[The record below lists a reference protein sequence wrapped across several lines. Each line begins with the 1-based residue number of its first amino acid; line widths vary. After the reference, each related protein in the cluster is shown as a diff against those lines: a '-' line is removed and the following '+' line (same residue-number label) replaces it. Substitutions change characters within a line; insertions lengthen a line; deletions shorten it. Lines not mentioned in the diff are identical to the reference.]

1 MQQQILDIDGPV
13 RRHQVEHRPAGTV
26 LSLDADLHAGEGWN
40 VFADGIVE
48 RDLSLIDQ
56 HYHRDAGDGLGDRMD
71 REDGVRRHRRSLRD
85 VTLAEAFE
93 IDRLAV
99 ALDQNDG
106 AGNSAGSNFAV
117 EKIID
122 G

>member
-1 MQQQILDIDGPV
+1 M
-13 RRHQVEHRPAGTV
+13 V
-26 LSLDADLHAGEGWN
+26 LVTEWIGKM
-40 VFADGIVE
+40 VI
-48 RDLSLIDQ
+48 
-56 HYHRDAGDGLGDRMD
+56 
-71 REDGVRRHRRSLRD
+71 RRHRRCLRD